1 MKKCYFI
8 ICLIFFDLAQSS
20 EFKLICTEKDKSF
33 DKSFGKTFVKIIN
46 FEQRTVVNYSGNYF
60 DKVVLFDRKE
70 IIFQNN
76 VFEILSTF
84 NIKSKV
90 WTSYK
95 GLDIKLY
102 RCEQKKR
109 RF

>member
-8 ICLIFFDLAQSS
+8 ICLIFDLAQSS

-33 DKSFGKTFVKIIN
+33 EKSFSKTFVKIIN

-84 NIKSKV
+84 KSKV
-90 WTSYK
+90 KY
-95 GLDIKLY
+95 GQVIKVWI
-102 RCEQKKR
+102 
-109 RF
+109 